1 MLREHFVL
9 PDGPGHHDLAHYVDE
24 ASFDNLIAIA
34 YWDADAPFQRWLANP
49 IQAAWWNDPAR
60 TADEV
65 GYFRE
70 IVRPGAEH
78 FETLFSTPD
87 KFEGIARLASGLS
100 GEIQEHAYWGS
111 ARDRLPSSQTDALC
125 ASSEIRL
132 QAKAAPGQRVRMTLH
147 ENMVLIR
154 SGQEWTET
162 EGRERDIYLNGVEP
176 TLCAGMDFLR
186 DHGLLEG
193 CYVNRYM
200 SQVDEELRPLQKSFG
215 MSYWHSLEQLERW
228 AETHPTH
235 LAIYGK
241 FMQMVK
247 EMNFQLKLRLYHEV
261 SVVPANQQFYEYI
274 NCHPCTGLL
283 RAGFGDEA

>member
-1 MLREHFVL
+1 
-9 PDGPGHHDLAHYVDE
+9 
-24 ASFDNLIAIA
+24 
-34 YWDADAPFQRWLANP
+34 
-49 IQAAWWNDPAR
+49 
-60 TADEV
+60 
-65 GYFRE
+65 
-70 IVRPGAEH
+70 
-78 FETLFSTPD
+78 
-87 KFEGIARLASGLS
+87 
-100 GEIQEHAYWGS
+100 
-111 ARDRLPSSQTDALC
+111 
-125 ASSEIRL
+125 
-132 QAKAAPGQRVRMTLH
+132 MTLH